1 MHRPA
6 GLSLMILLTFPAFAL
21 ASSPSKLNPDAAM
34 RHGIRVFARSDG
46 LGATAS
52 RIHVTCERWSRVGQ
66 TRPCTGRF
74 RLTRHGR
81 HADYKLTKH
90 AGTFLNTP
98 ASVMYKVAARTP
110 HKAQGLPVSTGT
122 FLGFYPR

>member
-1 MHRPA
+1 MHRLA
-6 GLSLMILLTFPAFAL
+6 GLSLMVVLTFPALAL
-21 ASSPSKLNPDAAM
+21 ASAPSKLNPDAAM
-34 RHGIRVFARSDG
+34 RYGISVFARSDG

-52 RIHVTCERWSRVGQ
+52 RIHVTCKRWSSVGQ
-66 TRPCTGRF
+66 TRPCTGGF

-98 ASVMYKVAARTP
+98 GSVMYKVAARTP
-110 HKAQGLPVSTGT
+110 HKVQGLPVSTGT
-122 FLGFYPR
+122 FSGFYPH